1 MQAES
6 LSAGDAGD
14 HARRSLVRRFYLYLV
29 IFATVIG
36 GMVSAIALIYILL
49 YALLDHVTPGFWK
62 DLLNAFQLLS
72 LFSAFLAYHW
82 TALRRDG
89 GQKADALAARQEQFP
104 VLVLELENSGFAPA
118 MLETLKQVL
127 PALPAAAQAVEQG
140 IPEEA
145 GAARA
150 VVLPSTLAFNPP
162 EALRL
167 WLNDYEGQ
175 KVIVPVG
182 VSGWHWPGGVPR
194 NGMALAAQMVRQM
207 AEGQEVRPVAG
218 TSAWQLVAY
227 VFAALFT
234 LELLFLAL
242 MLGISL
248 VVR

>member
-1 MQAES
+1 
-6 LSAGDAGD
+6 
-14 HARRSLVRRFYLYLV
+14 
-29 IFATVIG
+29 
-36 GMVSAIALIYILL
+36 
-49 YALLDHVTPGFWK
+49 
-62 DLLNAFQLLS
+62 
-72 LFSAFLAYHW
+72 
-82 TALRRDG
+82 
-89 GQKADALAARQEQFP
+89 
-104 VLVLELENSGFAPA
+104 
-118 MLETLKQVL
+118 L

-182 VSGWHWPGGVPR
+182 VNGWHWPGGVPR
-194 NGMALAAQMVRQM
+194 NSMALAAQMVRQM

-227 VFAALFT
+227 VFAMLFALQ
-234 LELLFLAL
+234 LLFLAL